1 MTSDWFG
8 GGLIMAVAA
17 GLWLIYFM
25 PAFTRRSQ
33 YLATERNAVRLQQT
47 LRILAE
53 TAEVPDE
60 IRAETTARSVAE
72 HQRYLKKTTLTHV
85 PAAVLAAARI
95 RRARGLTSS
104 FLLVSLVVA
113 GLAGLQYALPGAL
126 LIAAVGAV
134 CAVSCL
140 VVLVS
145 LAKAG
150 RGIRLPAPQNDSGSA
165 FVDHSASFDAQVGLE
180 ASGQPMALVVSSWLP
195 TPLPKPLYASRVI
208 IPGLAGTSPAV
219 AREVSLDIEAEVR
232 RAALDAERGVRAA
245 VVAAESASE
254 TLAAVSPF
262 ASMGIIDSEAGADG
276 AAIDIDAVLARRRAG

>member
-1 MTSDWFG
+1 
-8 GGLIMAVAA
+8 MAVAA

-33 YLATERNAVRLQQT
+33 FLATERNAVRLQQT

-95 RRARGLTSS
+95 RRARGITSS
-104 FLLVSLVVA
+104 FLLVSVLVA
-113 GLAGLQYALPGAL
+113 ALAGLQFALPGAM

-134 CAVSCL
+134 GAVICL
-140 VVLVS
+140 VALVS

-150 RGIRLPAPQNDSGSA
+150 RGIRLPAPQNATGSA
-165 FVDHSASFDAQVGLE
+165 FVDHSASFDAQAGLGE
-180 ASGQPMALVVSSWLP
+180 SGQTAAVVVSSWLP

-219 AREVSLDIEAEVR
+219 AREISLDIEAEVR
-232 RAALDAERGVRAA
+232 RAALDAERAVRAA
-245 VVAAESASE
+245 VVAAESASA
-254 TLAAVSPF
+254 TLAEVSPF
-262 ASMGIIDSEAGADG
+262 ASMGIVDSTAGAEG
-276 AAIDIDAVLARRRAG
+276 TAIDLDAALARRRAG